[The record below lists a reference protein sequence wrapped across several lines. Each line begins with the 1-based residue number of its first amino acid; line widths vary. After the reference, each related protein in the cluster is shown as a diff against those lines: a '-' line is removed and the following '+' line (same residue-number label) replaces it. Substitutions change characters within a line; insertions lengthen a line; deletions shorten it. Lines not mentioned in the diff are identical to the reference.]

1 MRSDGLHDPVL
12 RRRVDQFLT
21 EGATEEE
28 GAMADG
34 SGKAQRWPMGQRFW
48 KREGVGGVFF
58 FLLSGWASL
67 AVSGAP

>member
-1 MRSDGLHDPVL
+1 
-12 RRRVDQFLT
+12 VDQFLT
-21 EGATEEE
+21 EGAIEEE

-48 KREGVGGVFF
+48 KHEGVGGVFL
-58 FLLSGWASL
+58 LLSGWASL